1 MPRPSSST
9 LSGAAYAVAAYTCW
23 GVFPIYFKA
32 LGEVPPIVVLCH
44 RIVWSALFMLAWIA
58 LTKRFGAIREALR
71 SKRVW
76 VTLLASTLLI
86 ACNWLV
92 YIGAVAHGHV
102 LEASLGYFINPLV
115 SVAFGAIFLREKL
128 SRRQGLAV
136 ALALAGVVVLAVGSR
151 VVPTITLV
159 LAGTFATYGMLRKR
173 VAIDGAGGLFVE
185 TAMLFAPALAFL
197 GLGGHASTVAA
208 THDHVPWL
216 LLLLAG
222 PITALPLL
230 WFANG
235 ARRLPL
241 SLVGFFQYISPTL
254 QLACAVFLFGE
265 KFSRVHALTFAFIWS
280 GVALFLA
287 DSVLRMRAGALVV
300 TGRPS

>member
-1 MPRPSSST
+1 MTRPSST
-9 LSGAAYAVAAYTCW
+9 ASGAAYAVAAYTCW

-32 LGEVPPIVVLCH
+32 IAAVPPIVVLCH
-44 RIVWSALFMLAWIA
+44 RIVWSALFMLGWIA
-58 LTKRFGAIREALR
+58 LSRQFGAIREALR

-76 VTLLASTLLI
+76 GTLLASTLLI
-86 ACNWLV
+86 AINWLT

-115 SVAFGAIFLREKL
+115 SVAFGAIFLGERL
-128 SRRQGLAV
+128 SRRQSVAVGLALVGV
-136 ALALAGVVVLAVGSR
+136 AVLAIGAR
-151 VVPTITLV
+151 VIPTIALV

-185 TAMLFAPALAFL
+185 TAMLFAPALALL

-208 THDHVPWL
+208 THGNVPWL

-230 WFANG
+230 WFANA

-241 SLVGFFQYISPTL
+241 SMLGFFQYISPTL
-254 QLACAVFLFGE
+254 QLACAVLLFGE
-265 KFSRVHALTFAFIWS
+265 SFTRVHAVTFAFIWA
-280 GVALFLA
+280 GVAMFLA
-287 DSVLRMRAGALVV
+287 DSVLRMRVQRA
-300 TGRPS
+300 